1 MKDRGEIKTLP
12 KPRSNE
18 KSHLYLDGIGDI
30 VHCDIAYGT
39 GSVIRGTWYVLVR
52 IDKASINLYEYGPKP
67 LKSQSSLQTM
77 KKIINDIGD
86 KQK

>member
-1 MKDRGEIKTLP
+1 MSINLIIKHLDKIARGTIVVSNLGCNLMKDRGEIKTLP

-39 GSVIRGTWYVLVR
+39 GSVIRGT
-52 IDKASINLYEYGPKP
+52 
-67 LKSQSSLQTM
+67 
-77 KKIINDIGD
+77 
-86 KQK
+86 